1 MIEINNQP
9 VDAPAST
16 PPWSDVPAE
25 QPAPTPRHRHV
36 SCEVY
41 NLAGIDFARQQ
52 NARGL
57 IVYTSLLGDGC
68 GGPQPRAWN
77 MSIMREPSG
86 WLVSLYGTFGARMW
100 SLALPSGKRDDVER
114 VARRTLEAFVA
125 RKLHA
130 AKCEH
135 LWRVRKAIRR
145 QAAEGTAASPGGPG
159 CPGCPGEEAAQ

>member
-1 MIEINNQP
+1 MSEIYH
-9 VDAPAST
+9 T
-16 PPWSDVPAE
+16 PQEAV
-25 QPAPTPRHRHV
+25 TPRHRHV

-41 NLAGIDFARQQ
+41 HLAGIDFARQQ

-77 MSIMREPSG
+77 MTIMREPSG
-86 WLVSLYGTFGARMW
+86 WLVSCYGTYGALLF
-100 SLALPSGKRDDVER
+100 SLVLKSGKRDDVER
-114 VARRTLEAFVA
+114 VARRTLEAFVS

-145 QAAEGTAASPGGPG
+145 QAEAQVAVPSADGSPIFAGAAVRPGGPG
-159 CPGCPGEEAAQ
+159 CPGCPGEEAQS

>member
-1 MIEINNQP
+1 
-9 VDAPAST
+9 
-16 PPWSDVPAE
+16 
-25 QPAPTPRHRHV
+25 
-36 SCEVY
+36 
-41 NLAGIDFARQQ
+41 
-52 NARGL
+52 
-57 IVYTSLLGDGC
+57 
-68 GGPQPRAWN
+68 
-77 MSIMREPSG
+77 MRDPSG

-135 LWRVRKAIRR
+135 LWRVRR

-159 CPGCPGEEAAQ
+159 CPGCPGEEAQS